1 MAGCPADYFDLDVS
15 WHQKWWVA
23 WGIPHG
29 GLFQNALCLDS
40 WYPETHVSF
49 LLTSFWSTRHGHLRG
64 MCCNR
69 MVRVFGALCGEAF
82 ILPISYKHHAS
93 IIRILW
99 IHHTYIIN
107 SSLHTSWIGHVYITN
122 TIHTYYASHIHRNLH
137 TNCQHTSHI
146 CVFVHS
152 CILRY
157 WFVRLYPSRN
167 TVTLNLHIW
176 CYESMHG
183 VDPSR
188 WLLDWT
194 TGIDSANR
202 NERIESTLSRCL
214 VKFLAKMNS
223 WFVFSQCFSKKK
235 WQVIKKGWFW
245 KGEWLLYS
253 VLFRLLV
260 MLKSLLAELLL
271 IVITLLLHRWSLYVY
286 QTEIIHDNPNPSW
299 AVGRAMIWNVCF
311 LDGWDSQCGIA

>member
-15 WHQKWWVA
+15 WHQKSWVT

-40 WYPETHVSF
+40 WYPETHVFF

-146 CVFVHS
+146 CVF
-152 CILRY
+152 
-157 WFVRLYPSRN
+157 
-167 TVTLNLHIW
+167 
-176 CYESMHG
+176 
-183 VDPSR
+183 
-188 WLLDWT
+188 
-194 TGIDSANR
+194 
-202 NERIESTLSRCL
+202 
-214 VKFLAKMNS
+214 
-223 WFVFSQCFSKKK
+223 FSQLYTKVLICKIISIQKYRHFKPPYLMLWIHAWREPIEVVTGLDHRHRFGQQKRTD
-235 WQVIKKGWFW
+235 W
-245 KGEWLLYS
+245 KHPFQMPGEIS
-253 VLFRLLV
+253 
-260 MLKSLLAELLL
+260 S
-271 IVITLLLHRWSLYVY
+271 
-286 QTEIIHDNPNPSW
+286 
-299 AVGRAMIWNVCF
+299 
-311 LDGWDSQCGIA
+311 